1 MLILMF
7 LYMFSVYRD
16 RPVPHCLYHNDDAV
30 LLGPLDDQTTET
42 FRVFLK
48 VCCILLFLAGDS
60 NYWRGNFSV
69 HVWAFIGVCAALSCM

>member
-1 MLILMF
+1 MF
-7 LYMFSVYRD
+7 LYTFSVYRD

-48 VCCILLFLAGDS
+48 VVAYLLFG
-60 NYWRGNFSV
+60 RRFK
-69 HVWAFIGVCAALSCM
+69 FIYCQEVQF

>member
-1 MLILMF
+1 MMLILMF
-7 LYMFSVYRD
+7 LYTFSVYRD

-48 VCCILLFLAGDS
+48 VVAYLLFLAGDS
-60 NYWRGNFSV
+60 NLFIARRCNFSV
-69 HVWAFIGVCAALSCM
+69 HVWAFI